1 MDSQKKINIVAL
13 IGESGSGKDAILNW
27 IVSRCPELNKIVGTT
42 TRPPRDYEID
52 GKDYH
57 FIDFLNFN
65 YKEAYNNFLDVE
77 VFNDWHYGISIDD
90 LDPEKI
96 NIGVVNFQ
104 AIEQLYRDN
113 RVQIYT
119 VFINAK
125 DKTRLLRQLNREINP
140 DCNEIVRRFL
150 ADREDFNYCDLHID
164 LTIDN
169 EDTFEIAYNAA
180 PLVGFIS
187 SLEGNSGNIS

>member
-1 MDSQKKINIVAL
+1 MDSQKKIKIVAL
-13 IGESGSGKDAILNW
+13 IGESGSGKDTILNW

-57 FIDFLNFN
+57 FIDLLNFN

-113 RVQIYT
+113 RIQVYT

-169 EDTFEIAYNAA
+169 EDTCEIAYNAA

>member
-1 MDSQKKINIVAL
+1 MDSQKKIKIVAL
-13 IGESGSGKDAILNW
+13 IGESGSGKDTILNW

-57 FIDFLNFN
+57 FIDLLNFN

-113 RVQIYT
+113 RIQVYT